1 MEKHEEANYI
11 IAPKQVYAG
20 TGCAS
25 LDIVFFSFEYCD
37 IFLKSASYVVDRG
50 KSVQYKI
57 SSHIDGTRVEN
68 IYFQIFE
75 EKQTNI

>member
-1 MEKHEEANYI
+1 MMQRYFCKKNRKEIEKHEEANYI

-25 LDIVFFSFEYCD
+25 LD
-37 IFLKSASYVVDRG
+37 L
-50 KSVQYKI
+50 QYKI

-68 IYFQIFE
+68 IFS
-75 EKQTNI
+75 NL